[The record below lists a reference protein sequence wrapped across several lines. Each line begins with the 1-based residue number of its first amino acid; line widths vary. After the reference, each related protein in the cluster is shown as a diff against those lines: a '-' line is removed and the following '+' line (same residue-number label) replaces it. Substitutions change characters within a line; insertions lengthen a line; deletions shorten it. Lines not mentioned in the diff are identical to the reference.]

1 MSGKFLLKTAGAVV
15 VCAALYAA
23 AGYWGVPEGVRWGAE
38 KYLKPALGAKDL
50 TIDAVSFNPW
60 TWELEIS
67 GVKAVSAK
75 EKPLLTLTKLYAD
88 ASAASITNAAPV
100 LTKFTVD
107 GLKANIS
114 TASEKAKTATE
125 AAEKTTASS
134 SSTSSSLPAFSIAD
148 IAVTNSAVTLTNPQA
163 GVSVAVTDITL
174 ALPLVSTLAAGT
186 MAPVTPEVSL
196 KIDGKPVTAKGTATT
211 SSADLHV
218 SVANLDVA
226 KLIKAAGVT
235 LPVKVEKATV
245 STDADITFAMKG
257 SDAEVTMKGMVAA
270 GPADIRE
277 TNGKTLAT
285 LSGAEVKIA
294 KFDLAKKTVA
304 IESAIVATPNVTL
317 RRSAPAKNTA
327 TSSSAATTG
336 STTAAADSKAA
347 TSSASSDWAWSVASA
362 RVTNGSVT
370 VIDSTVSPAGTLK
383 ATTINVTA
391 KNLTSEAKKTGTV
404 SASAK
409 VGTGTL
415 KAEGAVGVNPVK
427 ADLKTTVSKLEFSPF
442 NPWVKSLAGAQF
454 TSGSADVNGQF
465 AYADGKKTAV
475 TFAGDLAV
483 TSLAA
488 KNAKGQ
494 SLMTWK
500 KATVTSLNLK
510 SIDPAALTMGEL
522 LIEQPAQ
529 KATQTV
535 TKLAGLF
542 GAIAAATGHSK
553 TAERAAKVEK
563 EAQRDIKI
571 KNLVY
576 ENGKFE
582 VNGYGTGTLETIAVG
597 ALNNIF
603 AKTK

>member
-1 MSGKFLLKTAGAVV
+1 MSRNFLIKTSGAVV
-15 VCAALYAA
+15 VCTALYAV

-88 ASAASITNAAPV
+88 ASAASLTNAAPV

-125 AAEKTTASS
+125 AAEQTTSATSS
-134 SSTSSSLPAFSIAD
+134 SSSNLPAFSVSD
-148 IAVTNSAVTLTNPQA
+148 IAVTNSAVTLTNPTA
-163 GVSVAVTDITL
+163 GVSVTVTDITL

-235 LPVKVEKATV
+235 LPVKVEKASV

-257 SDAEVTMKGMVAA
+257 SEAEVTMKGTVAA

-277 TNGKTLAT
+277 ANGKTLAT

-304 IESAIVATPNVTL
+304 VESAVVATPNITL
-317 RRSAPAKNTA
+317 RRSTPAKATA
-327 TSSSAATTG
+327 ASGNAASTGAAT
-336 STTAAADSKAA
+336 ADSK
-347 TSSASSDWAWSVASA
+347 TSSTSTSSDWAWSVASA

-370 VIDSTVSPAGTLK
+370 VIDNTLSPAGTLK

-391 KNLTSEAKKTGTV
+391 KNLSSAKNKAGTV

-409 VGTGTL
+409 VGSGTL
-415 KAEGAVGVNPVK
+415 KADGAVSVNPVK
-427 ADLKTTVSKLEFSPF
+427 ADMKTTVAGLQFSPF

-454 TSGSADVNGQF
+454 TSGSADVNGKLL
-465 AYADGKKTAV
+465 YADGKKPTV

-500 KATVTSLNLK
+500 KATITSLNLK

-535 TKLAGLF
+535 TKIAGLF

-563 EAQRDIKI
+563 EAQRDIRI

-582 VNGYGTGTLETIAVG
+582 VNGYGTGTLETVAVG

-603 AKTK
+603 AKASK

>member
-67 GVKAVSAK
+67 GVKALSAK

-257 SDAEVTMKGMVAA
+257 SDAEVTMKGTVAA

-347 TSSASSDWAWSVASA
+347 T
-362 RVTNGSVT
+362 SVT

>member
-88 ASAASITNAAPV
+88 ASSASITNAAPV

-336 STTAAADSKAA
+336 STAAADSKAA

>member
-1 MSGKFLLKTAGAVV
+1 MSGKFLLKTTGAVV

-67 GVKAVSAK
+67 GVKALSAK

>member
-1 MSGKFLLKTAGAVV
+1 MSGKFLLKTTGAVV

-582 VNGYGTGTLETIAVG
+582 VNGYGTGTLETIAVS

>member
-1 MSGKFLLKTAGAVV
+1 MSGKFLLKTTGAVV

-391 KNLTSEAKKTGTV
+391 KNLSSEAKKTGTV

>member
-1 MSGKFLLKTAGAVV
+1 MSGKFLLKTAGAVA

-75 EKPLLTLTKLYAD
+75 DKPLLTLTKLYAD
-88 ASAASITNAAPV
+88 ASAASLTNAAPV

-125 AAEKTTASS
+125 AAEKTTAAAT
-134 SSTSSSLPAFSIAD
+134 STSSGLPAFSVAD
-148 IAVTNSAVTLTNPQA
+148 IAVTDSAVTLTNPQA

-218 SVANLDVA
+218 SIANLDAA

-257 SDAEVTMKGMVAA
+257 GDAEVTMQGTVAA

-277 TNGKTLAT
+277 TDGKTLAT

-304 IESAIVATPNVTL
+304 IESAVVASPNVTL
-317 RRSAPAKNTA
+317 RRSAPAKSA
-327 TSSSAATTG
+327 AGSTSSA
-336 STTAAADSKAA
+336 TAAADSKAA
-347 TSSASSDWAWSVASA
+347 SASSASSEWAWSVASA

-391 KNLTSEAKKTGTV
+391 KNLTSEANKTGTV

-409 VGTGTL
+409 VGSGTL
-415 KAEGAVGVNPVK
+415 KAEGAAGVNPVK
-427 ADLKTTVSKLEFSPF
+427 ADLKTTVAGLQFSPF
-442 NPWVKSLAGAQF
+442 NPWVKSLSGAQF
-454 TSGSADVNGQF
+454 TSGAADVNGKLL
-465 AYADGKKTAV
+465 YADGKKTTV

-563 EAQRDIKI
+563 EAQRDIRI

-603 AKTK
+603 AKAAK